1 MFEAKLISADSH
13 VDEPLELWQE
23 RLPAH
28 LRHKAPHIEVRD
40 GKRLMIQDGMRPKK
54 MAMGSDEKT
63 EEDKLRE
70 QGRQQGWDVGYRL
83 NAQDIDGVGA
93 EVVYP
98 GTFGLEM
105 ACSPDAEFQGE
116 VARVYNDW
124 TTELFGSRRDRFAMA
139 ALIPVIDIPW
149 ACQEM
154 RRAAGLGMGSFFL
167 PSVVDPPYNR
177 VEYKPIWET
186 VEETGVPL
194 NFHIS
199 SGRDPRVERG
209 PGGAVINYIMG
220 ALVDGIELLVYL
232 CSSGVLMDHPKMDF
246 VIVESGAGWLAWEL
260 HAMDEAYQKHHMYAR
275 PKLDMLPSEYFKRQG
290 YVTFGDDPVAM
301 TTLDYYGPERLLWGN
316 DYPHHEGTWP
326 HSREVVE
333 RQFAGISEDA
343 KRKIV
348 RENAAALY
356 GFAVN

>member
-1 MFEAKLISADSH
+1 MFDAKLISADSH
-13 VDEPLELWQE
+13 VDEPLSLWQE
-23 RLPAH
+23 RLPIH
-28 LRHKAPHIEVRD
+28 LRNKAPHIEVRD

-54 MAMGSDEKT
+54 MAMGTDEKT
-63 EEDKLRE
+63 DEDKLRE
-70 QGRQQGWDVGYRL
+70 QGRVQGWDVEYRL
-83 NAQDIDGVGA
+83 NAQDVDGVGA

-105 ACSPDAEFQGE
+105 ACSPDAEFQAQ
-116 VARVYNDW
+116 VAGVYNDW
-124 TTELFGSRRDRFAMA
+124 AMELFGDRRDRFAMA

-149 ACQEM
+149 ACGEM
-154 RRAAGLGMGSFFL
+154 RRVAGLDMGSFFL

-232 CSSGVLMDHPKMDF
+232 CSSGVLMDHPSMKF

-260 HAMDEAYQKHHMYAR
+260 HAMDEAYQKHHMFTR

-290 YVTFGDDPVAM
+290 YVTFGDDPVAL
-301 TTLDYYGPERLLWGN
+301 TTLDYYGADRLLWGN

-333 RQFAGISEDA
+333 KQFAGFGEDT

-348 RENAAALY
+348 RENAAGLY
-356 GFAVN
+356 GFASN

>member
-1 MFEAKLISADSH
+1 MFEDKLISADSH

-23 RLPAH
+23 RLPVH

-70 QGRQQGWDVGYRL
+70 QGRAQGWDVGYRL

-149 ACQEM
+149 SCQEM

-177 VEYKPIWET
+177 VEYRPIWET

-232 CSSGVLMDHPKMDF
+232 
-246 VIVESGAGWLAWEL
+246 WLLRRA
-260 HAMDEAYQKHHMYAR
+260 DG
-275 PKLDMLPSEYFKRQG
+275 PSEDGLRYRG
-290 YVTFGDDPVAM
+290 VGGGVAGM
-301 TTLDYYGPERLLWGN
+301 GASCHGRGLPEA
-316 DYPHHEGTWP
+316 PHVCPAQAGHAAQ
-326 HSREVVE
+326 RVF
-333 RQFAGISEDA
+333 QAAGICDLW
-343 KRKIV
+343 R
-348 RENAAALY
+348 
-356 GFAVN
+356 